1 MALEAFRQDDFDLA
15 LKRTIRS
22 LYTGLNKRN
31 FKAISSL
38 LMAIATA
45 LYTRIILSYKKN
57 MVKIVWITPNSLQE
71 KW

>member
-15 LKRTIRS
+15 EQVRRP
-22 LYTGLNKRN
+22 YTGLNKRN

-57 MVKIVWITPNSLQE
+57 MVKIVCITPNSLQE